1 MANVKGKKFG
11 LTCMFPI
18 IRKDRTHTLELRA
31 YLRKMD
37 GNRYGSPLSDVPLI
51 HMARFAIIDDLP
63 YQGVP
68 NNRDDLLSDYML
80 FVCEFDGMN
89 VDTLVAAMRESIAEK
104 MVEKKEIWVEEIWKH
119 CVAYP
124 GLESKDALTAYF
136 ERCQLETNLFLA
148 DRPDDGVA
156 HILRALVCKREFTN
170 FLKDYQ
176 QKYQAL
182 SVDAQKAEFEKMW
195 KRLEGLPTPHAGS
208 L

>member
-1 MANVKGKKFG
+1 MASVMGKKFG

-18 IRKDRTHTLELRA
+18 IREDRTHTLELRS

-37 GNRYGSPLSDVPLI
+37 GDPYGSPLSNVPLI

-63 YQGVP
+63 YQGEP
-68 NNRDDLLSDYML
+68 YNRDDLLSDYML
-80 FVCEFDGMN
+80 FVCEFDGMI
-89 VDTLVAAMRESIAEK
+89 VDTLVAAMRENIP
-104 MVEKKEIWVEEIWKH
+104 VVVEEIWNH

-124 GLESKDALTAYF
+124 GRESNDALTAYF

-156 HILRALVCKREFTN
+156 HILRALVCKRKFTE
-170 FLKDYQ
+170 FLKHYQ
-176 QKYQAL
+176 TRYPVL
-182 SVDAQKAEFEKMW
+182 SVAAQKAELQEMW
-195 KRLEGLPTPHAGS
+195 KKFEEEPTPHAGS

>member
-1 MANVKGKKFG
+1 MANVNGKKFG
-11 LTCMFPI
+11 LTCLFPI
-18 IRKDRTHTLELRA
+18 IREDRTHSLELRA

-37 GNRYGSPLSDVPLI
+37 GDPYGSPLSKVPLI

-80 FVCEFDGMN
+80 FVCDFDGVN
-89 VDTLVAAMRESIAEK
+89 VDTLVAAMIENITPE
-104 MVEKKEIWVEEIWKH
+104 VEEIWKH

-124 GLESKDALTAYF
+124 GLASKDALTAYF

-156 HILRALVCKREFTN
+156 YILRALVCKRDFAEFV
-170 FLKDYQ
+170 KDYQ
-176 QKYQAL
+176 AR
-182 SVDAQKAEFEKMW
+182 SVDDQKTGFEKMW
-195 KRLEGLPTPHAGS
+195 EKLQRKRTPHPGS

>member
-1 MANVKGKKFG
+1 MANVNGKKFG
-11 LTCMFPI
+11 LTCLFPI
-18 IRKDRTHTLELRA
+18 IRGDRTHSLELRA

-37 GNRYGSPLSDVPLI
+37 GDPYGSPLSKVPLI

-80 FVCEFDGMN
+80 FICDFDGMN
-89 VDTLVAAMRESIAEK
+89 VDTLVAAMREKIA
-104 MVEKKEIWVEEIWKH
+104 KEVKDIWQH

-124 GLESKDALTAYF
+124 GLTRKDGLTAYF

-148 DRPDDGVA
+148 DRPDDAVTD
-156 HILRALVCKREFTN
+156 ILHALVCKREFTQ
-170 FLKDYQ
+170 FVKDYQ
-176 QKYQAL
+176 ARP
-182 SVDAQKAEFEKMW
+182 VGDQKAGFEAMW
-195 KRLEGLPTPHAGS
+195 ERVQRVQREQPPQPGS